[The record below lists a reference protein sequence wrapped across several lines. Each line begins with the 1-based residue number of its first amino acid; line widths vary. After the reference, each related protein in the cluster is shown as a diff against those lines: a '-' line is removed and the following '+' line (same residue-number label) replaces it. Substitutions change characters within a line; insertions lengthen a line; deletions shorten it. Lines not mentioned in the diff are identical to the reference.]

1 MTHTLVL
8 KAVKFAA
15 HKHRDQRRKDQ
26 ESQPYII
33 HPISVALVMAEVGG
47 IDDPEFL
54 AAALLHDTLE
64 DTNTSPDELETEF
77 GQRVRKLVEEV
88 SDDKSLPK
96 EERQNRQIENAARLS
111 DGAALIKLGDKISNV
126 QDVIHS
132 PPSDWNVLRRRQY
145 LDWAEAVI
153 NNCPRVNTP
162 LENRFS
168 SILFQ
173 GRQALLSA

>member
-15 HKHRDQRRKDQ
+15 QKHRDQRRKDQ
-26 ESQPYII
+26 ESSPYII

-96 EERQNRQIENAARLS
+96 KERQNRQIENAARLS
-111 DGAALIKLGDKISNV
+111 DGAALIKLGDKISNI

-153 NNCPRVNTP
+153 NNCPKVNTP

-173 GRQALLSA
+173 GRQALLSV